1 MGEDGLCF
9 CDSQVVGDIAIEAG
23 ELRYWDTSGA
33 DQIQDVTSAVSGEV
47 GKFIYFYLQ
56 TWFLFAMQEICSQNS
71 FFCCINKDTNLP
83 FLYCL

>member
-47 GKFIYFYLQ
+47 GKFIYFYL
-56 TWFLFAMQEICSQNS
+56 
-71 FFCCINKDTNLP
+71 
-83 FLYCL
+83 